1 MKQRGRSEE
10 DIQSATLLRG
20 LLELCIFPTVRRLLP
35 LPRDR
40 VSGFFLILLHVILV
54 QCSQGRESV
63 ASLMPGHCT
72 EEERMRTL
80 AKRDSHGKGME
91 SLMALR
97 LLR

>member
-20 LLELCIFPTVRRLLP
+20 LLELCIFPTVR
-35 LPRDR
+35 RDR

-63 ASLMPGHCT
+63 ASLMPGQCT
-72 EEERMRTL
+72 EEELMRTL